1 MSARSAITTHVLDA
15 VTGRPAVGVPV
26 SLEQL
31 GATDGTTTWVWL
43 ASGVT
48 DADGRL
54 ADLGPAALAP
64 GRYRVVFDTGS
75 FFARTA
81 TPTLYPEVI
90 VSIELPADPALAHV
104 HVPLLLSP
112 FAYSTYRGS

>member
-1 MSARSAITTHVLDA
+1 MRSAITTHVLDA

-26 SLEQL
+26 ELQQL
-31 GATDGTTTWVWL
+31 SGLDWNQIGRGA
-43 ASGVT
+43 T

-54 ADLGPAALAP
+54 ASLGPATLPP
-64 GRYRVVFDTGS
+64 GRYRVVFDTGEY
-75 FFARTA
+75 FARTA
-81 TPTLYPEVI
+81 TPTFYPEVV
-90 VSIELPADPALAHV
+90 VSIELHATPGHDHV